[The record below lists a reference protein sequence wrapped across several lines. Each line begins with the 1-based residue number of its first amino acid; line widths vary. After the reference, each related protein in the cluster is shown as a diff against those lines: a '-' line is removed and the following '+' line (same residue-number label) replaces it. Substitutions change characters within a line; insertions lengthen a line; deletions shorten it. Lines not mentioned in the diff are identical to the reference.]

1 MWCPAQ
7 LTNASLNSRFSS
19 TELCWL
25 GIPFYVIMA
34 KFIPVQKYRDTV
46 LLELKYI
53 KEMVEKNETSLEKL
67 NGRVR
72 QNEQELERLKGI
84 SSVAG
89 VIFTG
94 FIAWLFKMKG

>member
-1 MWCPAQ
+1 M
-7 LTNASLNSRFSS
+7 NK
-19 TELCWL
+19 
-25 GIPFYVIMA
+25 I
-34 KFIPVQKYRDTV
+34 IPVQKYRDTV

-72 QNEQELERLKGI
+72 QNEQGLEKLKGV
-84 SSVAG
+84 SSVVG
-89 VIFTG
+89 VLFTG

>member
-1 MWCPAQ
+1 
-7 LTNASLNSRFSS
+7 
-19 TELCWL
+19 
-25 GIPFYVIMA
+25 MA
-34 KFIPVQKYRDTV
+34 KNIPVQEYRDTV

-72 QNEQELERLKGI
+72 QNEQGLERLKGV
-84 SSVAG
+84 SSVVG